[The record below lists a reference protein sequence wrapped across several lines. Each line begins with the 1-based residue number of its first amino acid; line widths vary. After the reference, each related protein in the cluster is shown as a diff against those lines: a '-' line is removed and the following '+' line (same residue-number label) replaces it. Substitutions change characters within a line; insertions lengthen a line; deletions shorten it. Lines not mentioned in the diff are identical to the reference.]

1 MSGAVLFEQPYRGDV
16 WRLEVASH
24 DGRTFGN
31 WRKWYREG
39 DTLKP
44 TRQGVTIPLERLSEL
59 YAALGAQL
67 AGDAPDGP
75 NPLK

>member
-1 MSGAVLFEQPYRGDV
+1 MSGAVLFEQQYRGDV
-16 WRLEVASH
+16 WRLEVATH

-31 WRKWYREG
+31 WRKWYWEG

-59 YAALGAQL
+59 EAAL
-67 AGDAPDGP
+67 AGYRASNAAGGLP
-75 NPLK
+75 NGS